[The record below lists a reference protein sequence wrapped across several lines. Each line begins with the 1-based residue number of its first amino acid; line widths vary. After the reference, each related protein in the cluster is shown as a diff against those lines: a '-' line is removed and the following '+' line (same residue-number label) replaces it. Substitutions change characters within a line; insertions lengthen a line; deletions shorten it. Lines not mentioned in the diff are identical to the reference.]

1 MKPTERETMTDTYT
15 IPGHKAGTW
24 TIDPSHSEVSFSV
37 RHLLISKVKGKFE
50 KFDATFVTGE
60 SSLDTQLT
68 ATADVESINTG
79 DANRDGHLRTNDF
92 FNAPEFPTITFVSK
106 SVVPNKDDLAVTGD
120 LTLKG
125 VTKEVTFTVEF
136 GGFGNDLYG
145 NYKLGLTA
153 KTVINRNDFG
163 VSWNAPLEAGGV
175 LVGDDVTITID
186 LQASLQA

>member
-1 MKPTERETMTDTYT
+1 MTDTYE

-60 SSLDTQLT
+60 SPLDTKLT
-68 ATADVESINTG
+68 ATAEVESINTG

-92 FNAPEFPTITFVSK
+92 FNAPEFPTLSFVST
-106 SVVPNKDDLAVTGD
+106 SVAPKKDDLEVTGD
-120 LTLKG
+120 LTIKG
-125 VTKEVTFTVEF
+125 VTKSVVFDVEF

-163 VSWNAPLEAGGV
+163 VNWNAPLEAGGV

>member
-1 MKPTERETMTDTYT
+1 MTDTYT

-60 SSLDTQLT
+60 SPLDTKLT
-68 ATADVESINTG
+68 ASVEVESINTG

-92 FNAPEFPTITFVSK
+92 FNAPEFPAITFVSDG
-106 SVVPNKDDLAVTGD
+106 VTAEKDDLIVTGT
-120 LTLKG
+120 LTIKG
-125 VTKEVTFTVEF
+125 VSKEVPFTVEF
-136 GGFGNDLYG
+136 GGFGTDPYG

-163 VSWNAPLEAGGV
+163 VNWNAPLEAGGV

-186 LQASLQA
+186 LQAALQA

>member
-1 MKPTERETMTDTYT
+1 MTDTYQ

-60 SSLDTQLT
+60 SPLDTKLT
-68 ATADVESINTG
+68 ASAEVESINTG

-92 FNAPEFPTITFVSK
+92 FNAPEFPTITFVSDG
-106 SVVPNKDDLAVTGD
+106 VVAEKDDLLVTGT
-120 LTLKG
+120 LTIKG
-125 VTKEVTFTVEF
+125 VSKEVTFTVEF
-136 GGFGNDLYG
+136 GGFGSDLYG

-153 KTVINRNDFG
+153 KAVINRNDFG
-163 VSWNAPLEAGGV
+163 VNWNAPLEAGGV
-175 LVGDDVTITID
+175 LVGDDVTINID

>member
-1 MKPTERETMTDTYT
+1 MTDSYT

-60 SSLDTQLT
+60 SPLDTKLT
-68 ATADVESINTG
+68 ATAEVESINTG

-92 FNAPEFPTITFVSK
+92 FNAPEFPTITFVST

-120 LTLKG
+120 LTIKG

>member
-1 MKPTERETMTDTYT
+1 MTDTYT

-24 TIDPSHSEVSFSV
+24 TIDPAHSEVSFSV

-60 SSLDTQLT
+60 SPLDTKLT
-68 ATADVESINTG
+68 ASVEVESINTG
-79 DANRDGHLRTNDF
+79 DVNRDGHLRTNDF
-92 FNAPEFPTITFVSK
+92 FNAPEFPTITFVSDG
-106 SVVPNKDDLAVTGD
+106 VTAEKDDLLVTGT
-120 LTLKG
+120 LTIKG
-125 VTKEVTFTVEF
+125 VSKEVTFTVEF
-136 GGFGNDLYG
+136 GGFGTDPYG

-163 VSWNAPLEAGGV
+163 VNWNAPLEAGGV

-186 LQASLQA
+186 LQAALQA

>member
-1 MKPTERETMTDTYT
+1 MTDTYT

-60 SSLDTQLT
+60 SPLDTKLT
-68 ATADVESINTG
+68 ATAEVESINTG

-106 SVVPNKDDLAVTGD
+106 SVVPEKDDLAVTGD

>member
-1 MKPTERETMTDTYT
+1 MTDTYT

-60 SSLDTQLT
+60 SPLDTQLT

-106 SVVPNKDDLAVTGD
+106 SVVPHKDDLAVTGD

>member
-1 MKPTERETMTDTYT
+1 MTDTYT

-24 TIDPSHSEVSFSV
+24 TIDPSHSEVAFSV

-60 SSLDTQLT
+60 SPLDTKLT
-68 ATADVESINTG
+68 ASADIESINTG

-92 FNAPEFPTITFVSK
+92 FNAPEFPTITFVSN
-106 SVVPNKDDLAVTGD
+106 SVVAEKDDLKVSGD
-120 LTLKG
+120 LTIKG
-125 VTKEVTFTVEF
+125 VTKTVTFDVEF

>member
-1 MKPTERETMTDTYT
+1 MTDTYT

-24 TIDPSHSEVSFSV
+24 TIDPSHSEVAFSV

-60 SSLDTQLT
+60 SPLDTKLT
-68 ATADVESINTG
+68 ASAEVESINTG

-92 FNAPEFPTITFVSK
+92 FNAPEFPTITFVSN
-106 SVVPNKDDLAVTGD
+106 SVVAEKDDLKVTGD
-120 LTLKG
+120 LTIKG
-125 VTKEVTFTVEF
+125 VTKPVTFDVEF

-163 VSWNAPLEAGGV
+163 VNWNAPLEAGGV

>member
-1 MKPTERETMTDTYT
+1 MTDTYT

-24 TIDPSHSEVSFSV
+24 TIDPSHSEVAFSV

-60 SSLDTQLT
+60 SPLDTKLT
-68 ATADVESINTG
+68 ASADIESINTG

-92 FNAPEFPTITFVSK
+92 FNAPEFPTITFVSN
-106 SVVPNKDDLAVTGD
+106 SVVAEKDDLKVTGD
-120 LTLKG
+120 LTIKG
-125 VTKEVTFTVEF
+125 VTKTVTFDVEF

>member
-1 MKPTERETMTDTYT
+1 MTDTYT

-60 SSLDTQLT
+60 SPLDTTLT
-68 ATADVESINTG
+68 ATADVASISTG
-79 DANRDGHLRTNDF
+79 DENRDGHLRTNDF
-92 FNAPEFPTITFVSK
+92 FNAPEFPTITFTSN
-106 SVVPNKDDLAVTGD
+106 SVVAEKDDLKVTGD
-120 LTLKG
+120 LTIKG
-125 VTKEVTFTVEF
+125 VTKSVTFDVEF

-186 LQASLQA
+186 LQAALQA